1 MKKML
6 ILVSVIAMSVAACG
20 KKQPATTPT
29 PATET
34 APAEEPV
41 ENTEAPAEEA
51 PAEGG
56 DESTEGME

>member
-6 ILVSVIAMSVAACG
+6 ILVSVVAMSVAACG
-20 KKQPATTPT
+20 KKQAATTPA

-34 APAEEPV
+34 APAEEPA
-41 ENTEAPAEEA
+41 EGTEAPAEE

-56 DESTEGME
+56 DEGGEGME